1 MSEIFKDI
9 VGYEGLYQIGDHGSV
24 LALERTVINKK
35 GNAQRYPA
43 KFLKFDLIQRNHTN
57 YLRVTLC
64 KNHSTKRF
72 QVHRLVALHFVDNPA
87 KKPHINH
94 IDNCGT
100 NNHYSNL
107 EWCTPTENMLH
118 SSKQGRQSSVRS
130 LGGIATSAIRTAE
143 MIKKTQTLLGNRF
156 VSVQTNGEGNHAR
169 SYITFKCSGC
179 HNTFSVRSDSA
190 IIGRGGTCRYC
201 YKDEDIV

>member
-9 VGYEGLYQIGDHGSV
+9 VGYEGLYQISDHGNV

-35 GNAQRYPA
+35 GKAQRYPA
-43 KFLKFDLIQRNHTN
+43 KLLKFDLIQRSHTN
-57 YLRVTLC
+57 YLIVTLC

-72 QVHRLVALHFVDNPA
+72 LVHRLVALHFVDNPFE
-87 KKPHINH
+87 KPHVNH

-107 EWCTPTENMLH
+107 EWCTHTENMLH
-118 SSKQGRQSSVRS
+118 SSKQGRQTSGRS
-130 LGGIATSAIRTAE
+130 LGGITTSAIRTAE
-143 MIKKTQTLLGNRF
+143 MINKTRTLLGNRF
-156 VSVQTNGEGNHAR
+156 ISIQTKEKDAHVR

-179 HNTFSVRSDSA
+179 HNTFSTRSDSA
-190 IIGRGGTCRYC
+190 IISRGGTCRYC